1 MLFPRVGRKQPMLR
15 ITWWLVVAF
24 LCLGITLHLFPFYF
38 MLITSFKSGQE
49 VLQFP
54 PTWWPHDATLAGWR
68 LVVSLVQGGN
78 TAAASLMDGPF
89 WMFFLNSVQIT
100 FWVLVLGIPITS
112 LAAYANSKLQTGP
125 FARWSFIFF
134 IGTLMMPAALTL
146 IPNYLLTRNFP
157 FALPE
162 VPGIPGNPDLVF
174 PSVRIWDTHWAV
186 ILPIVF
192 QAFNFLLFKGF
203 FDTIPNSVIQAARV
217 DGGSE
222 FNIFRRIVLPMSVP
236 VYAVAIWTSFSG
248 AWDQFLWP
256 LVVLQTPE
264 KMPASVEIYL
274 LLQKFTQ
281 AGATNA
287 EQATAQAQQMQEI
300 LAAGM
305 SWNGLMVL
313 GILQSLP
320 VFIAFI
326 VCREYLLRGIRLRG
340 LK

>member
-1 MLFPRVGRKQPMLR
+1 MLFPRVGRKRPGVA
-15 ITWWLVVAF
+15 IAWWLVVAI
-24 LCLGITLHLFPFYF
+24 LLMGITLHLFPFYF
-38 MLITSFKSGQE
+38 MLITSFKSGPE
-49 VLQFP
+49 VLSFP
-54 PTWWPHDATLAGWR
+54 PTWWPQEPTLAGWR
-68 LVVSLVQGGN
+68 LVFSLVQGN
-78 TAAASLMDGPF
+78 NAAATTLMDAPF
-89 WMFFLNSVQIT
+89 YVYFFNSVHIT
-100 FWVLVLGIPITS
+100 FWILILGIPITS
-112 LAAYANSKLQTGP
+112 AAAYANSKLQHGP
-125 FARWSFIFF
+125 FARWSFLFF

-146 IPNYLLTRNFP
+146 IPNFLLTRNWP
-157 FALPE
+157 FALPQ
-162 VPGIPGNPDLVF
+162 VPDIPGTDTPF
-174 PSVRIWDTHWAV
+174 PTIQIWDTHWAV
-186 ILPIVF
+186 ILPMVF

-203 FDTIPNSVIQAARV
+203 FDTIPDSVIQAARV

-236 VYAVAIWTSFSG
+236 VYAETIWTSFSG

-264 KMPASVEIYL
+264 RMPASVEIYM

-287 EQATAQAQQMQEI
+287 GQATAQAQQMQEI

-313 GILQSLP
+313 AILQSLP
-320 VFIAFI
+320 VFIAFV

>member
-1 MLFPRVGRKQPMLR
+1 MLFPLVGRKQPTLR
-15 ITWWLVVAF
+15 IARWLVVAF

-38 MLITSFKSGQE
+38 MIVSSFKSGDE
-49 VLQFP
+49 VLAFP
-54 PTWWPHDATLAGWR
+54 PTWWPKDFDLAGWKLMLR
-68 LVVSLVQGGN
+68 IVSGDAG
-78 TAAASLMDGPF
+78 ALMDGPF
-89 WMFFLNSVQIT
+89 SLFFWNSVQIT

-112 LAAYANSKLQTGP
+112 FAAYANSKLQRGRL
-125 FARWSFIFF
+125 ARWSFVFF

-146 IPNYLLTRNFP
+146 IPSYLLTRNFP
-157 FALPE
+157 FALPSAPN
-162 VPGIPGNPDLVF
+162 VPGTDTQF
-174 PSVRIWDTHWAV
+174 PTFQLWDTHWAV

-203 FDTIPNSVIQAARV
+203 FDTIPDSVIQAARV

-236 VYAVAIWTSFSG
+236 VYAVAIWTAFSG

-256 LVVLQTPE
+256 LIVLQTPE
-264 KMPASVEIYL
+264 RMPASVEIYL

-287 EQATAQAQQMQEI
+287 EAAAANSQQMQEI
-300 LAAGM
+300 LDSGM

-313 GILQSLP
+313 GILQSIP
-320 VFIAFI
+320 VFVAFI
-326 VCREYLLRGIRLRG
+326 FCREYLMRGIRLRG